1 MLDRSRA
8 AAIRILA
15 LDVDGVLTDNAI
27 FIGSVDGKRVEFKRF
42 DIQDGL
48 GITLLRSTDLEVILV
63 SGRHSDATSLRAS
76 ELGIVTALQ
85 VHPGRKVAEIETVL
99 AERQLDWSAVAFVG
113 DDLADL
119 AAMERAG
126 LAIAVANARDE
137 VKAVAHAITEARGGH
152 GAVAGTGAA
161 GAGAVGAGRRADD
174 GLGVRPGE
182 RPQAR
187 GQLQV
192 AACDGAV
199 QQELTPEEDRSVAL
213 MRVTGPP
220 GVSLDYMRQQVMR
233 VEQHLQPL
241 IESGEIRNLFSIS
254 GQGSTNS
261 ALCSGYSVSLSARA
275 AA

>member
-152 GAVAGTGAA
+152 GAVREVIEMLLRARGEYDGALSDYRARSGAA
-161 GAGAVGAGRRADD
+161 
-174 GLGVRPGE
+174 
-182 RPQAR
+182 
-187 GQLQV
+187 
-192 AACDGAV
+192 
-199 QQELTPEEDRSVAL
+199 S
-213 MRVTGPP
+213 
-220 GVSLDYMRQQVMR
+220 
-233 VEQHLQPL
+233 
-241 IESGEIRNLFSIS
+241 
-254 GQGSTNS
+254 
-261 ALCSGYSVSLSARA
+261 
-275 AA
+275 